1 MKLSLHEVRN
11 VNCFIIEKYK
21 DMHAELE
28 GKTAR
33 RIKKE
38 LKARVNA
45 WVKSEEKK
53 SMSMFFFFDYV

>member
-11 VNCFIIEKYK
+11 VNCFIIKKYK

-28 GKTAR
+28 SKTAR

-38 LKARVNA
+38 LKTRVNA
-45 WVKSEEKK
+45 
-53 SMSMFFFFDYV
+53 